1 MFNEKLSLDAQK
13 DNSKHDTRNC
23 ISVSNPLRFP
33 SCNCVIIVYTMR
45 RTFCEILAAII
56 HHSHIAMC
64 RLNVILFS
72 QIIFIYLKEITKHK
86 TYTSNNLG
94 LCTL

>member
-13 DNSKHDTRNC
+13 GNSKHDTRNC

>member
-1 MFNEKLSLDAQK
+1 
-13 DNSKHDTRNC
+13 
-23 ISVSNPLRFP
+23 
-33 SCNCVIIVYTMR
+33 MR

>member
-13 DNSKHDTRNC
+13 GNSKDDTRNC
-23 ISVSNPLRFP
+23 ISVSNPPRFP
-33 SCNCVIIVYTMR
+33 SCNCVIFVHTMR
-45 RTFCEILAAII
+45 RTFCEIAAII
-56 HHSHIAMC
+56 HHSHITMC

-72 QIIFIYLKEITKHK
+72 KIIFIYLKEITKNK